1 MFFSL
6 LTSILAKWEKPNAFC
21 CLFLSLKK
29 KQRETPFLF
38 INYTVS
44 AISPF
49 LLSILRSFHTVNIVP
64 KQHVNVTKELR
75 VLVLTA
81 VT

>member
-1 MFFSL
+1 M
-6 LTSILAKWEKPNAFC
+6 
-21 CLFLSLKK
+21 
-29 KQRETPFLF
+29 F